1 MVAFKENN
9 KSIFLQI
16 ADMVCEDILSGRL
29 KGGERMPS
37 VRECAGE
44 MEVNVNTV
52 MRSYEYL
59 AQQGVIYNRRGIGF
73 FVTEGAERIIR
84 EKRADEVL
92 GRLTGLFEQLRLLG
106 VSPDNLRD
114 RYNRYLSEFKA
125 YQQQ

>member
-16 ADMVCEDILSGRL
+16 ADMICEDILAGRL
-29 KGGERMPS
+29 SGGQRLQS

-59 AQQGVIYNRRGIGF
+59 AQQGVIFNRRGIGF
-73 FVTEGAERIIR
+73 FVADDASEVIAGRRRREFLEGEMTDVFR
-84 EKRADEVL
+84 
-92 GRLTGLFEQLRLLG
+92 QLRLLN
-106 VSPDNLRD
+106 VTPEQLTAM
-114 RYNRYLSEFKA
+114 YNDYISKNN
-125 YQQQ
+125 

>member
-16 ADMVCEDILSGRL
+16 ADMVCEDILAGRL
-29 KGGERMPS
+29 KGGQRMPS

-59 AQQGVIYNRRGIGF
+59 AQQGVIFNRRGIGF
-73 FVTEGAERIIR
+73 FV
-84 EKRADEVL
+84 ADEAA
-92 GRLTGLFEQLRLLG
+92 EIISLR
-106 VSPDNLRD
+106 R
-114 RYNRYLSEFKA
+114 RSEFLEGEMSDVFRQLHLLNITPDQLTAMYNDYISKI
-125 YQQQ
+125 Q

>member
-16 ADMVCEDILSGRL
+16 ADMVCEDILAGRL
-29 KGGERMPS
+29 KGGQRMLS

-59 AQQGVIYNRRGIGF
+59 AQQGVIFNRRGIGF
-73 FVTEGAERIIR
+73 FVAEDAAEVISNRRRSEFLEGEMSDVFRQLYLLN
-84 EKRADEVL
+84 V
-92 GRLTGLFEQLRLLG
+92 TPEQLTAMYKEYI
-106 VSPDNLRD
+106 SNI
-114 RYNRYLSEFKA
+114 K
-125 YQQQ
+125 

>member
-16 ADMVCEDILSGRL
+16 ADMICEDILAFRL
-29 KGGERMPS
+29 KGGQRMPS

-59 AQQGVIYNRRGIGF
+59 AQQGVIFNRRGIGF
-73 FVTEGAERIIR
+73 FVSDDAAEVISQRRRSEFLEGEMSDVFRQLYLLNI
-84 EKRADEVL
+84 
-92 GRLTGLFEQLRLLG
+92 TPEQLTAM
-106 VSPDNLRD
+106 
-114 RYNRYLSEFKA
+114 YNDYISNNK
-125 YQQQ
+125 

>member
-16 ADMVCEDILSGRL
+16 ADMVCEDILAGRL
-29 KGGERMPS
+29 KGGQRMLS

-59 AQQGVIYNRRGIGF
+59 AQQGVIFNRRGIGF
-73 FVTEGAERIIR
+73 FVAEDAAEVISNRRRSEFLEGEMSDVFRQLYLLN
-84 EKRADEVL
+84 V
-92 GRLTGLFEQLRLLG
+92 TPEQLTAMYKEYI
-106 VSPDNLRD
+106 S
-114 RYNRYLSEFKA
+114 KIK
-125 YQQQ
+125 

>member
-16 ADMVCEDILSGRL
+16 ADMVCEDILAGRL
-29 KGGERMPS
+29 KGGQRMLS

-59 AQQGVIYNRRGIGF
+59 AQQGVIFNRRGIGF
-73 FVTEGAERIIR
+73 FVAEDAAEVISNRRRSEFLEGEMSDVFRQLYLLN
-84 EKRADEVL
+84 V
-92 GRLTGLFEQLRLLG
+92 TPEQLTAMYKEYI
-106 VSPDNLRD
+106 S
-114 RYNRYLSEFKA
+114 KH
-125 YQQQ
+125 

>member
-16 ADMVCEDILSGRL
+16 ADMVCEDILAGRL
-29 KGGERMPS
+29 KGGQRMLS

-59 AQQGVIYNRRGIGF
+59 AQQGVIFNRRGIGF
-73 FVTEGAERIIR
+73 FIAETARDTVLTERR
-84 EKRADEVL
+84 ESFLKGEMPY
-92 GRLTGLFEQLRLLG
+92 FFHQLMLLA
-106 VSPDNLRD
+106 VSPDEVKTMYEN
-114 RYNRYLSEFKA
+114 YLNEKK
-125 YQQQ
+125 